1 MLPSYYEF
9 QNRTKICAGLSAL
22 DNLAYELN
30 IFRCARPLVLS
41 DKAIASLGLLDTVIS
56 LLGEREH
63 ETFTDIPPD
72 SGLEVVKAA
81 AELYRSKGCDGLVA
95 VGGGSVLDTAKGVR
109 MLISHDADNLLELM
123 GCEYLPAGKA
133 VALIAIPTTTG
144 TGSEVTS
151 VAVISHPSRQVKLEF
166 ITAGVQPDTAML
178 DPRMTQTLPPR
189 ITASTGMD
197 ALCHAVEAYSCTQ
210 KNPLS
215 DSYAVAAV
223 DLVAEHLVK
232 VVEGDKDP
240 MARLALANA
249 AMLAGAAF
257 SNSMVGAVHAIGHAL
272 GGVCHLA
279 HGDAMSILLPH
290 VMAYNMDVCGPYYA
304 RLLLHLVGAEEYVK
318 TPVPERGERCAQ
330 AVRELAR
337 RLNRAAG
344 LPLTLSETGRVER
357 EQLEQAARTA
367 LNDGAIIANPKA
379 MDIDD
384 VLGVL
389 NAAW

>member
-1 MLPSYYEF
+1 MVPSYYEF
-9 QNRTKICAGLSAL
+9 HQMTKICAGEKAL

-30 IFRCARPLVLS
+30 IFHCARPLVLS
-41 DKAIASLGLLDTVIS
+41 DASIKSLGLMDTVCA
-56 LLGEREH
+56 LLGQREH
-63 ETFTDIPPD
+63 ESFTDIPPD
-72 SGLEVVKAA
+72 SGLEVVKTAA
-81 AELYRSKGCDGLVA
+81 RLYREKGCDGLVA

-109 MLISHDADNLLELM
+109 MLISHDADDLLELM
-123 GCEYLPAGKA
+123 GCDYLPSGKP
-133 VALIAIPTTTG
+133 VPLIAIPTTTG

-166 ITAGVQPDTAML
+166 ITACVQPNVAML
-178 DPRMTQTLPPR
+178 DPRMTAALPPR
-189 ITASTGMD
+189 IAASTGMD

-215 DSYAVAAV
+215 DSYAITAV
-223 DLVAEHLVK
+223 DLVAANLGR

-290 VMAYNMDVCGPYYA
+290 VMAYNMDVCGEYYA
-304 RLLLHLVGAEEYVK
+304 GLLLHLAGPEVYAA
-318 TPVPERGERCAQ
+318 TPAAQRGQRCAQ
-330 AVRELAR
+330 AVRELAQ
-337 RLNRAAG
+337 RLNQAAG
-344 LPLTLSETGRVER
+344 LPLRLSETGKVER
-357 EQLEQAARTA
+357 EQFEQVARTA

-379 MDIDD
+379 MDVSD
-384 VLGVL
+384 VLAVL